1 MAKTTLLDR
10 ILHMTQIHSHRDLIV
25 WQKSVRLSGMIA
37 ALTKR
42 FPAEERFGLT
52 SQIMRSAASVHANI
66 AEGHG
71 RETRKDY
78 LHFLAVANGSL
89 QESDSLL
96 AGAIACGWITR
107 EAAQTS
113 EELIVEVSKM
123 LRVLRAKLR
132 LTSA

>member
-1 MAKTTLLDR
+1 MHKPT
-10 ILHMTQIHSHRDLIV
+10 DLIV
-25 WQKSVRLSGMIA
+25 LN

-52 SQIMRSAASVHANI
+52 AQILRSAASVHANI

-78 LHFLAVANGSL
+78 LHFLAVADGSL
-89 QESDSLL
+89 QETDSLL
-96 AGAIACGWITR
+96 AGAVACGWITR
-107 EAAQTS
+107 EAVQTS
-113 EELIVEVSKM
+113 EELIVEISKM